1 MGLLQVALLGERL
14 NNPWAP
20 NRSTRLTRGLWY
32 RLGTVHDLETKVDM
46 SSRSFQISVWTAH
59 HAQLAIIFFWA
70 SVPLL
75 QLGWQGDY
83 EAWIQNPTVIPIAH
97 AIRDPHFSASA
108 VSAFSA
114 SITCTTGVY
123 EWYYTI
129 GLRTSA
135 QLITAASFLVILGGL
150 CLTAGVIHGASRRTF
165 HFPGQRVLSAL
176 DSNVNHHLT
185 GLLGVGSIAWAGHLV
200 HVALPA
206 SRGQSV
212 TWAQLPVTLPSP
224 EGLRAFANLDWY
236 QYTKNSDGLSHVFGQ
251 ADAAAGT
258 SILTFIG
265 TRMPSSDSLY
275 LSDVAHHHLALGILC
290 ILLGSIVRT
299 IDLSNDVSGLHWSL
313 ALSLAALGTASS
325 FAATNIDAF
334 TVYAFLSNDFTAL
347 SAIYTHHQYIAG
359 FFLLGAFAHGA
370 IYLIRDA
377 SNAGPATDN
386 VRTIFVR
393 GLIRYRAAIIS
404 HLSAITLFL
413 GFHTLG
419 LYVHNDVMQGLG
431 TPELEISLSPV
442 FGQWLQVAHG
452 RQAGSPLGC
461 GDVLV
466 HHAIALGLHVTTLI
480 LLKAALNGR
489 SSKLMPD
496 KSTFGYGFPCDG
508 PGRGGTCDISAWDG
522 FYLAA
527 FWMLNTIGWIT
538 FYWHWKHIALKTDN
552 LALWSESSTYLMGWL
567 RDYLWFN
574 SAQLINGY
582 SPLGVTKNAVWDW
595 MFLFGHLIWATGFMF
610 LISWRGYWQELIES
624 IVWAHEQTPI
634 ANTIVW
640 VDKPVALSIV
650 QARFVGLAHFA
661 IGYVLT
667 YGPFVMA
674 SSSSLG

>member
-1 MGLLQVALLGERL
+1 MKSGSATPGVT
-14 NNPWAP
+14 P
-20 NRSTRLTRGLWY
+20 
-32 RLGTVHDLETKVDM
+32 
-46 SSRSFQISVWTAH
+46 ISH
-59 HAQLAIIFFWA
+59 
-70 SVPLL
+70 S
-75 QLGWQGDY
+75 
-83 EAWIQNPTVIPIAH
+83 
-97 AIRDPHFSASA
+97 IRDPHFGAA
-108 VSAFSA
+108 GVSAFGAQIVS
-114 SITCTTGVY
+114 TTGLY

-129 GLRTSA
+129 GLRTSS
-135 QLITAASFLVILGGL
+135 QCLVAASFLVLLSGL
-150 CLTAGVIHGASRRTF
+150 FMAAGVIHAASADTFQQPRT
-165 HFPGQRVLSAL
+165 RILSAG
-176 DSNVNHHLT
+176 DSFINHHL
-185 GLLGVGSIAWAGHLV
+185 GGFLGTASVAWSGHLV

-206 SRGQSV
+206 SRGQS
-212 TWAQLPVTLPSP
+212 TDWSNLLHQLPHPAGLKPFVTLDW
-224 EGLRAFANLDWY
+224 GLYSTNVDQW
-236 QYTKNSDGLSHVFGQ
+236 NHVFGL
-251 ADAAAGT
+251 ADASVGT
-258 SILTFIG
+258 SVLSFLG
-265 TRMPSSDSLY
+265 TRMPSSDSLW
-275 LSDVAHHHLALGILC
+275 LTDVAHHHLALGVVCLF
-290 ILLGSIVRT
+290 LGNTVRSFSINR
-299 IDLSNDVSGLHWSL
+299 DQYGLHWYL

-325 FAATNIDAF
+325 FAATHIDAF
-334 TVYAFLSNDFTAL
+334 TVYAYLTKDFTAM

-377 SNAGPATDN
+377 NLTPGAANNSLRA
-386 VRTIFVR
+386 RFVT
-393 GLIRYRAAIIS
+393 GLLQYRSAIIS

-419 LYVHNDVMQGLG
+419 LYVHNDVMQAFG
-431 TPELEISLSPV
+431 TPECEISLSPV

-452 RQAGSPLGC
+452 QNVGSPLSC

-466 HHAIALGLHVTTLI
+466 HHAIALGLHTTVLV

-496 KSTFGYGFPCDG
+496 KGAFGYGFPCDG

-527 FWMLNTIGWIT
+527 FWMLNTIGWVT
-538 FYWHWKHIALKTDN
+538 FYWHWKHITLVTNN
-552 LALWSESSTYLMGWL
+552 LSLWTESSTYLMGWL

-574 SAQLINGY
+574 SSQLINGY

-624 IVWAHEQTPI
+624 IVWAHEQTPL
-634 ANTIVW
+634 ANLIIW
-640 VDKPVALSIV
+640 SEKPVALSIV

-674 SSSSLG
+674 SSSSYM

>member
-1 MGLLQVALLGERL
+1 MPNLDFARNLATKRRFHAAITEPRSDFKDRS
-14 NNPWAP
+14 AP

-59 HAQLAIIFFWA
+59 HAQLAIMFFWA

-83 EAWIQNPTVIPIAH
+83 EAWIQNPTVVPIAH

-135 QLITAASFLVILGGL
+135 QLVTAASFLAILGGL

-165 HFPGQRVLSAL
+165 QFPGQRVLSAL
-176 DSNVNHHLT
+176 DSNVSHHFT

-275 LSDVAHHHLALGILC
+275 LTDVAHHHLALGILC

-347 SAIYTHHQYIAG
+347 SALYTHHQYIAG

-377 SNAGPATDN
+377 C
-386 VRTIFVR
+386 
-393 GLIRYRAAIIS
+393 
-404 HLSAITLFL
+404 HLSSWASTRW
-413 GFHTLG
+413 GFTFTTML
-419 LYVHNDVMQGLG
+419 QGLG

-452 RQAGSPLGC
+452 RQAGSPLI
-461 GDVLV
+461 VV
-466 HHAIALGLHVTTLI
+466 MSSFTTL
-480 LLKAALNGR
+480 
-489 SSKLMPD
+489 S
-496 KSTFGYGFPCDG
+496 YGFPCDG
-508 PGRGGTCDISAWDG
+508 PGRGGTCQSSSWDHVFLG
-522 FYLAA
+522 L
-527 FWMLNTIGWIT
+527 FWMYNAVSVVIFHYSWKLQSDALGTIPPRVPSTSRMATLPLVGSPSMAGCVTSSGLRRLTHVPVLGARLLAGTDRVHRLGSPVPWVRTINLSSGFINHPRTLCWCSPLLAGWYRHNLGILLSEDVVAVDPRAT
-538 FYWHWKHIALKTDN
+538 MAL
-552 LALWSESSTYLMGWL
+552 
-567 RDYLWFN
+567 FN
-574 SAQLINGY
+574 SVMLDRTQR
-582 SPLGVTKNAVWDW
+582 V
-595 MFLFGHLIWATGFMF
+595 
-610 LISWRGYWQELIES
+610 
-624 IVWAHEQTPI
+624 HE
-634 ANTIVW
+634 AKHV
-640 VDKPVALSIV
+640 
-650 QARFVGLAHFA
+650 
-661 IGYVLT
+661 
-667 YGPFVMA
+667 
-674 SSSSLG
+674 